1 MNSSVNYL
9 FLPIQCNTIQEEEDQ
24 NNEVL
29 SLFGIRKCEEK
40 SNGMK

>member
-24 NNEVL
+24 NEVL